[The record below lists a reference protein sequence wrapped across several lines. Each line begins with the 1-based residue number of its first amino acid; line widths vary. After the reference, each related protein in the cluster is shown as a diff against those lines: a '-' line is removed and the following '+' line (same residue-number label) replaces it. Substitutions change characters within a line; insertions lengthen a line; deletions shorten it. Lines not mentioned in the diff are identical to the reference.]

1 MVIKLAVGAFIVLL
15 LLTALYMWHQ
25 RNGIFLTF
33 DAGSDPKLSKTL
45 SYTSIALLIE
55 SVIGVFILFL
65 GNKYLNLITLAL
77 ASLTLIIFS
86 IFFNQKN

>member
-15 LLTALYMWHQ
+15 LLTALYIWHQ

-33 DAGSDPKLSKTL
+33 DAGSDQKLSKTL